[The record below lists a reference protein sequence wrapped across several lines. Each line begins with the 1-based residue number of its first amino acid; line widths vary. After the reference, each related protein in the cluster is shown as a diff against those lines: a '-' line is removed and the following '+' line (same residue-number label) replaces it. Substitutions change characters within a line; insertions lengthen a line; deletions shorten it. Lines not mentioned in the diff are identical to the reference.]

1 MTCIVGIVTPERKV
15 VLGGDSAGSNGFG
28 IHTRRDPK
36 VFKNGEFVIGYTT
49 SFRMGQ
55 LLRFSFAQPDVKEG
69 IDPYEYMVK
78 AVVPAIMRVF
88 KDGGFERKQT
98 SGQLEGGDFL
108 IGWRGGLYRIEEDFQ
123 VAVEGHD
130 FAAVGSGM
138 YVAEGALYATREH
151 PGITPMERLR
161 IALEAAVE
169 FNAGVRGPFTY
180 VETD

>member
-1 MTCIVGIVTPERKV
+1 VTCIVGIVTPERKV

-88 KDGGFERKQT
+88 
-98 SGQLEGGDFL
+98 L